1 VEPNS
6 SNGTQK
12 SWRYATKRK
21 FYVVTGVISTRGGG
35 LELLNGETLFHGNPP
50 IFVPPP
56 GRRGFRDYPVAP
68 VFLSDKKLGRT
79 DWDFEG
85 YCGYWLIS
93 DRMKIVLERV
103 DPEAFAF
110 LKCRVELP
118 DGSDGPVH
126 WLCDVVRVLDALD
139 EERSKIGIGVADNG
153 SKAYNFLGVTRLIF
167 KEDAVGPHHVFRMK
181 YYGAARICDEE
192 MRRACK
198 SAGLTGLRFV
208 DSTKY

>member
-1 VEPNS
+1 MAVSDATGQPS
-6 SNGTQK
+6 SSG
-12 SWRYATKRK
+12 ATPKVRRPAKKQK
-21 FYVVTGVISTRGGG
+21 FYIMTGVISTRGGG
-35 LELLNGETLFHGNPP
+35 LELLNGETLFHGGPP
-50 IFVPPP
+50 IFVPPL

-68 VFLSDKKLGRT
+68 LFLSDKKLGRT

-103 DPEAFAF
+103 DPGAFAF

-139 EERSKIGIGVADNG
+139 EERSKIRIGVADDG
-153 SKAYNFLGVTRLIF
+153 SKVYNSLGVTRLIF
-167 KEDAVGPHHVFRMK
+167 KEDAVG
-181 YYGAARICDEE
+181 AA
-192 MRRACK
+192 
-198 SAGLTGLRFV
+198 SRFPYEV
-208 DSTKY
+208 L